1 MEEIKLPKNIQ
12 EKIEGKPYTVDD
24 KGMSGSTVLIFDDAV
39 LKIVK
44 FRERNEAVIRMMRW
58 LEEKNVPAPRVL
70 AYEKEGEKEY
80 LLMSKVSGK
89 MSCDPYYMKR
99 PEEMIKAL
107 ADGMKLLWSV
117 DISDCPRIMDL
128 DVELKEARYR
138 VENGLVDLENAEPE
152 TFAEGGFKDAAEL
165 LTWLEDHRPECEP
178 VLSHGD
184 YCLPNVLMEDG
195 KFRGFIDLAEAG
207 VGDKWRDIA
216 LGYRSLKHNADGTY
230 GKTYPEIDPNRLF
243 EELGIA
249 PDWDKINYYILLDEL
264 F

>member
-12 EKIEGKPYTVDD
+12 EKIEGKPYTLDETG
-24 KGMSGSTVLIFDDAV
+24 KSGSTVLIFDDAV
-39 LKIVK
+39 LKIVN
-44 FRERNEAVIRMMRW
+44 FRERNEAVIRMMKW

-70 AYEKEGEKEY
+70 AYEKEDGYEY

-89 MSCDPYYMKR
+89 MSCDPYCMSR

-128 DVELKEARYR
+128 DVELKEAEYR
-138 VENGLVDLENAEPE
+138 VKNGLVDVEDAEPE
-152 TFAEGGFKDAAEL
+152 TFGEGGFKDPSEL
-165 LTWLEDHRPECEP
+165 LTWLKEHHPESEP

-184 YCLPNVLMEDG
+184 YCLPNVLMENG
-195 KFRGFIDLAEAG
+195 KFSGFIDLAEAG

-216 LGYRSLKHNADGTY
+216 LGYRSLKHNTDGTY
-230 GKTYPEIDPNRLF
+230 GKVYLDIDPNKLF
-243 EELGIA
+243 DELGIT